1 MQKMESIL
9 SFFSRRAKE
18 DGTSMPPLTEMPTLV
33 EIPPMTEQS
42 SSDCAVMEQ
51 SSSYLALME
60 QSSSDCA
67 LIEQSS
73 SDLVLMDQSSSDLVL
88 SHEEDTTLCSEGITV
103 QLFTTKQRNAH
114 QRFGI
119 DIRGATG
126 LDLIPAP
133 SNNGR
138 LMSQCGTCLKANK
151 KTFRRNVKEKW
162 VNHAKVC
169 PGLLLLREK
178 SLLAPAKLSAEAQ
191 AFIMHVTAGGEKHR
205 RNTCDAYVATYWVYK
220 YKLPF
225 TTGDKLKE
233 VCITLTVTLNLKI
246 FDIFISSV
254 LSSYQISIVW
264 TKNLLVRCQ

>member
-1 MQKMESIL
+1 MQKMASIL
-9 SFFSRRAKE
+9 SFFPRRAKE
-18 DGTSMPPLTEMPTLV
+18 DGTSMPPLMEMPTLV

-151 KTFRRNVKEKW
+151 K
-162 VNHAKVC
+162 HSD
-169 PGLLLLREK
+169 G
-178 SLLAPAKLSAEAQ
+178 
-191 AFIMHVTAGGEKHR
+191 M
-205 RNTCDAYVATYWVYK
+205 
-220 YKLPF
+220 
-225 TTGDKLKE
+225 
-233 VCITLTVTLNLKI
+233 
-246 FDIFISSV
+246 
-254 LSSYQISIVW
+254 
-264 TKNLLVRCQ
+264 